1 MSDTA
6 ERPSLENKPLAPE
19 LLTEAV
25 NINATGAGMAELTQ
39 EAVKK
44 IILAHREGLAKINER
59 TQKLWETILAQYP
72 ELLPFQ
78 NELTIDTKTGKIIWV
93 KDRLAAEQEGK
104 PCSGCGKVHKHG
116 EHEEPLYDMSQELE
130 EMDFGAMG
138 YTPGDLAG
146 AGIGAMLN
154 TDAGDN
160 DPFIPQVPPTDA
172 PPQEVPFEEP
182 PPVDLDSIKSRTA
195 EFLQG
200 IGHNLGI
207 GETPPQNFEEEYP
220 DAAVGADSFV
230 PASEIPAE
238 TPAPAFEE
246 EYKAEEISAESFK
259 AEEPAPY
266 EAPAPEPSAPDT
278 SYESSGG
285 SFDSASSSDTSSS
298 DSSSSYS
305 DSGGGYDSGGGDCG
319 GGCDGGGGGGD

>member
-1 MSDTA
+1 MSENT

-25 NINATGAGMAELTQ
+25 NINATGVDMAKMTH

-44 IILAHREGLAKINER
+44 MILAHREGLTKLNER
-59 TQKLWETILAQYP
+59 TQKLWETVLAQYP
-72 ELLPFQ
+72 ELTPFQ
-78 NELTIDTKTGKIIWV
+78 NELTIDTQTGKIIWV
-93 KDRLAAEQEGK
+93 KDRLAAEQESK
-104 PCSGCGKVHKHG
+104 PCPGCGKIHKHG
-116 EHEEPLYDMSQELE
+116 EHEEPPYDMSQELE
-130 EMDFGAMG
+130 EMDFGAL
-138 YTPGDLAG
+138 GDLGMAV
-146 AGIGAMLN
+146 ASNIPAEPE
-154 TDAGDN
+154 

-182 PPVDLDSIKSRTA
+182 PPADLDSIKSRTA

-207 GETPPQNFEEEYP
+207 GETPPQKFEEEYP
-220 DAAVGADSFV
+220 DAAVGADSFI
-230 PASEIPAE
+230 PATETTAE

-246 EYKAEEISAESFK
+246 EYKAEEIPAESFK

-266 EAPAPEPSAPDT
+266 EAPTPEPSAPDT

-285 SFDSASSSDTSSS
+285 SFATSSSSDTFSG

-319 GGCDGGGGGGD
+319 GGCDGGGGGD